1 MVSEMVI
8 NVAVAVG
15 ALVFAFLVFGF
26 GTLISQQAILASL
39 AALLVVLV
47 AGVWLYRRVTSSS

>member
-47 AGVWLYRRVTSSS
+47 AGVWLYRRVS